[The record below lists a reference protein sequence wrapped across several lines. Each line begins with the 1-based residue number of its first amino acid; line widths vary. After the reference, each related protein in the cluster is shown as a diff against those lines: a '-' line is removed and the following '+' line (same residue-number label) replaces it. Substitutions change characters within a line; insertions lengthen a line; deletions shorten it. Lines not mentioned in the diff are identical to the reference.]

1 VTASTR
7 FAVYLAPPPSS
18 DLGRFGSRVLG
29 RDADSGESVE
39 GFVPEGYDAETW
51 RSLVA
56 EPRRYGFHA
65 TLKAPFCLNPAWSF
79 RDLEARVAHL
89 ARKIE
94 PFDAGSLRVSRFPA
108 GEGRAFVALRP
119 EKPSGELA
127 RLEAKIVR
135 KLDPL
140 RAPLTAAEVRRRA
153 PERLSPRQR
162 YYLDAWGYPY
172 VLDEFRLHFTLTGAV
187 ADSDA
192 IMAKLAAEFERWV
205 SSPTLRVDSLAL
217 FAQDGAEHDF
227 RIVGRF
233 PMGGSGSARATVHGW
248 DSRPSVSSDNAK
260 NLSP

>member
-7 FAVYLAPPPSS
+7 FAVYLAPPSLS
-18 DLGRFGSRVLG
+18 DLGRFGSRILG

-140 RAPLTAAEVRRRA
+140 RAPLTAGEVRRRA

-172 VLDEFRLHFTLTGAV
+172 VLDEFRMHFTLTGAV

-192 IMAKLAAEFERWV
+192 IMAKLAAEFERSV

-233 PMGGSGSARATVHGW
+233 PMGGSGSARATVHES
-248 DSRPSVSSDNAK
+248 DSRPSASSGNAK

>member
-1 VTASTR
+1 M
-7 FAVYLAPPPSS
+7 
-18 DLGRFGSRVLG
+18 
-29 RDADSGESVE
+29 
-39 GFVPEGYDAETW
+39 
-51 RSLVA
+51 
-56 EPRRYGFHA
+56 
-65 TLKAPFCLNPAWSF
+65 
-79 RDLEARVAHL
+79 
-89 ARKIE
+89 E
-94 PFDAGSLRVSRFPA
+94 PFDAGLLRVGRFPA

-140 RAPLTAAEVRRRA
+140 RAPLTAAEVQRRA

-172 VLDEFRLHFTLTGAV
+172 VLDEFRMHFTLTGAV

-192 IMAKLAAEFERWV
+192 IMAKLAAELARWV
-205 SSPTLRVDSLAL
+205 SSPALRVDSLAL
-217 FAQDGAEHDF
+217 LAQDGADHDF

-233 PMGGSGSARATVHGW
+233 PMGGNGSAKATVHGPHP
-248 DSRPSVSSDNAK
+248 RPSAPSGNAQ

>member
-7 FAVYLAPPPSS
+7 YAVYLAPAPDS

-65 TLKAPFCLNPAWSF
+65 TLKAPFRSNPAWNF
-79 RDLEARVAHL
+79 RDLESRVAHL

-135 KLDPL
+135 KLDPF

-192 IMAKLAAEFERWV
+192 IPV
-205 SSPTLRVDSLAL
+205 SGKSWDFFKWLRV
-217 FAQDGAEHDF
+217 
-227 RIVGRF
+227 
-233 PMGGSGSARATVHGW
+233 P
-248 DSRPSVSSDNAK
+248 
-260 NLSP
+260 

>member
-7 FAVYLAPPPSS
+7 YAVYLAPALDS

-29 RDADSGESVE
+29 CEADSGESLE
-39 GFVPEGYDAETW
+39 GFLPEGYDAETW

-56 EPRRYGFHA
+56 QPRRYGFHA
-65 TLKAPFCLNPAWSF
+65 TLKAPFRLNPVWSF

-89 ARKIE
+89 ARKME
-94 PFDAGSLRVSRFPA
+94 PFDAGLLRVGRFPA

-140 RAPLTAAEVRRRA
+140 RAPLTAAEVQRRA
-153 PERLSPRQR
+153 PERLSARQR

-172 VLDEFRLHFTLTGAV
+172 VLDEFRMHFTLTGAV

-192 IMAKLAAEFERWV
+192 IMAKLAAEFARWV
-205 SSPTLRVDSLAL
+205 SSPALRVDSLAL
-217 FAQDGAEHDF
+217 LAQDGADHDF

-233 PMGGSGSARATVHGW
+233 PMGGNGSAKATVHGPHP
-248 DSRPSVSSDNAK
+248 RPSAPSGNAQ